1 MKELLSSALE
11 SDVSPLIGRIYEM
24 ELLRELEIRKSS
36 PAEPTA
42 TTEPGDPL
50 DKGAV
55 IMAQDGM
62 RLNAEDSDEPVLP
75 FVGRI
80 LEHVAGQSITVERSL
95 TLDEDLHLA
104 DHAFIHAPGVKPLS
118 ACLPVVPMTL
128 SLEILAETAACLAP
142 GYGLI
147 GFEEV
152 KATRWIELADT
163 DRLRLRITARFAQWD
178 AERSTC
184 HIAAAIHI
192 EDQTAPAIHGRV
204 LFAPHYRLDLSLS
217 FTELADAYR
226 YPRSAEEIY
235 QNRQLFHGPVYQ
247 CLVGEILLGDRGAA
261 GELVVKAPE
270 IMFRSIRKPQF
281 LTEPALLDAV
291 GQLIGIWAMERER
304 YVFPIGIGKLEL
316 YRPTP
321 PPGTRCPV
329 RVEITRDEGK
339 TLSADVEIQDGAGA
353 VWMRIKDWA
362 DWKFRWEKR
371 LLNFRRL
378 PTRYLLSRALDLPA
392 LSPSASCRMITA
404 DDVAGF
410 DSGLLARFCLH
421 MDEMEA
427 FSDKRPYPRR
437 QQHWL
442 LGRIAAKDAVREW
455 LARQAET
462 EDMLHPA
469 ALIIGNDEQ
478 GQPRVTSGLKA
489 EGLPQLSIAH
499 SEDRAIAI
507 AHDDTVGVDIEP
519 ISPRQPDFVETMASE
534 SERSLLDGLHGDSD
548 EWMTR
553 LWCAKE
559 AAAKFLGLGINGSPK
574 VYEAQAIGE
583 EGLIHIVHRSSGR
596 AIRVRTLRQ
605 TEFVIAY
612 AGTDTAETAVGQA

>member
-1 MKELLSSALE
+1 MKELSSRAAE
-11 SDVSPLIGRIYEM
+11 SDFLPLVGRVYEVAS
-24 ELLRELEIRKSS
+24 LRELETGEFLPVEPEDLPGRRL
-36 PAEPTA
+36 PGAARTGTRQDAE
-42 TTEPGDPL
+42 GS
-50 DKGAV
+50 G
-55 IMAQDGM
+55 
-62 RLNAEDSDEPVLP
+62 EPVMP
-75 FVGRI
+75 FIGRI
-80 LEHVAGQSITVERSL
+80 LEHAAGQSITVERSL

-147 GFEEV
+147 GFEGV
-152 KATRWIELADT
+152 KASRWIELADT
-163 DRLRLRITARFAQWD
+163 DRLRLRIAARFAQWD
-178 AERSTC
+178 DARSIC
-184 HIAAAIHI
+184 HIAAVIHI
-192 EDQTAPAIHGRV
+192 EDQAAPAIQARV
-204 LFAPHYRLDLSLS
+204 LFAPWYRLDLSLN
-217 FTELADAYR
+217 FTEFANACS

-235 QNRQLFHGPVYQ
+235 RDRHLFHGPVYQ
-247 CLVGEILLGDRGAA
+247 CLAGEILLADRGAA
-261 GELVVKAPE
+261 GELTVKAPE
-270 IMFRSIRKPQF
+270 IMFRSIRRPQF

-321 PPGTRCPV
+321 APGTRCPV

-339 TLSADVEIQDGAGA
+339 TLYADVEIQDGSGA

-392 LSPSASCRMITA
+392 LPASASCRMITA

-410 DSGLLARFCLH
+410 DNGLLARFCLH
-421 MDEMEA
+421 MDEMRL
-427 FSDKRPYPRR
+427 FSDKRPYPPR

-442 LGRIAAKDAVREW
+442 FGRIAAKDAVREW
-455 LARQAET
+455 LARQAGT

-469 ALIIGNDEQ
+469 ALVIGNDER
-478 GQPRVTSGLKA
+478 GRPKVEAGPDA
-489 EGLPQLSIAH
+489 ERLPQLSIAH
-499 SEDRAIAI
+499 VEDRAIAI
-507 AHDDTVGVDIEP
+507 ACPDSVGVDIEP
-519 ISPRQPDFVETMASE
+519 IRPHQPDFVETMADE
-534 SERSLLDGLHGDSD
+534 SERSLLDGFHGDSD
-548 EWMTR
+548 EWITR

-559 AAAKFLGLGINGSPK
+559 AAAKFLGLGMNGSPK
-574 VYEAQAIGE
+574 TYRAQAIGE
-583 EGLIHIVHRSSGR
+583 DGLIHIVHRDSGR
-596 AIRVRTLRQ
+596 AIVVRTLRQ
-605 TEFVIAY
+605 AEFVIAY
-612 AGTDTAETAVGQA
+612 AGADTAETREGQA

>member
-1 MKELLSSALE
+1 MKELSIRAME
-11 SDVSPLIGRIYEM
+11 SDVLPLIGRMYEV
-24 ELLRELEIRKSS
+24 EAFRELETPKHPPPESDATIR
-36 PAEPTA
+36 P
-42 TTEPGDPL
+42 DPL
-50 DKGAV
+50 GNEAV
-55 IMAQDGM
+55 ITAYDGT
-62 RLNAEDSDEPVLP
+62 RPNTGASDEPVLP

-80 LEHVAGQSITVERSL
+80 LDHVAGQSITVERSL

-104 DHAFIHAPGVKPLS
+104 DHAFVHAPGVKPLS

-192 EDQTAPAIHGRV
+192 EDQTAPAIQARV
-204 LFAPHYRLDLSLS
+204 LFAPYYRVDLSLC
-217 FTELADAYR
+217 FTELANAHHC
-226 YPRSAEEIY
+226 PRSAEEIY
-235 QNRQLFHGPVYQ
+235 QDRHLFHGPVYQ
-247 CLVGEILLGDRGAA
+247 CLAGQILLGDRGAA
-261 GELVVKAPE
+261 GELMVKAPE

-329 RVEITRDEGK
+329 RIEITRDEGK
-339 TLSADVEIQDGAGA
+339 TLAADVEIQDGAGA
-353 VWMRIKDWA
+353 VWMRIKDWV

-378 PTRYLLSRALDLPA
+378 PTRYLLSQVLDLPA
-392 LSPSASCRMITA
+392 LSPSASCRVITA
-404 DDVAGF
+404 GDVAGF

-427 FSDKRPYPRR
+427 FSDKRPHSQR

-455 LARQAET
+455 LARQAGT
-462 EDMLHPA
+462 DDMVHPA
-469 ALIIGNDEQ
+469 ALIIDNDEQ
-478 GQPRVTSGLKA
+478 GQPRVVAGFES
-489 EGLPQLSIAH
+489 ERLPRLSISH
-499 SEDRAIAI
+499 SEDRAVAI
-507 AHDDTVGVDIEP
+507 AHADAVGVDIES
-519 ISPRQPDFVETMASE
+519 IRPREPDFVETMASE
-534 SERSLLDGLHGDSD
+534 SERSILGGLHGDSD
-548 EWMTR
+548 EWLTR

-559 AAAKFLGLGINGSPK
+559 AAAKFLGFGMNGSPK
-574 VYEAQAIGE
+574 IYEAHAIGE
-583 EGLIHIVHRSSGR
+583 DGLIHIVHRDSGR
-596 AIRVRTLRQ
+596 TIVVRTLRQ
-605 TEFVIAY
+605 AGFVIAY
-612 AGTDTAETAVGQA
+612 AGTDTVETRVGQA